1 MSSEATTPPPGTVD
15 ALAQALR
22 DRTTTAE
29 ALCRGALDRITAFDE
44 GVHAFVMVAEQEAMA
59 AARQADA
66 ERARGVDRGPLH
78 GIPYALKDIYDAEG
92 WPTTCQSRL
101 RLDHVARR
109 DSAVAERFRA
119 AGAILLGKLDTFEFA
134 LGGPSSDLHRP
145 LARNPWDTTRV
156 AGGSSSGSG
165 AAIAAGYVPLAPGT
179 CTTGSIRGP
188 SAWCG
193 AVGLKPTF
201 GRVSRR
207 GVFPLAPSLD
217 HCGPIARS
225 VRDVAHGL
233 QVMAGYDPEDP
244 SSADR
249 AVPDYLAAIE
259 HGVAGLRIGVPRAF
273 FAKDPAL
280 SDEMRAAI
288 ERVER
293 LLAEAGAHVF
303 DVTLPD
309 YGLFLACGRA
319 LMTAE
324 AFAIHRHNLQTRL
337 SEYGAVAAR
346 RFAIGATVS
355 AADYMDT
362 LLVKRH
368 LAGAVDA
375 AFGRCDLMLTAISL
389 RTAPPFD
396 DSGAPIAF
404 PLQASPF
411 NVTGH
416 PAISVP
422 AGLSEQGLPLAV
434 QFVGSAFDE
443 ATVLRAARFVE
454 RATGWLEIPLPTLA
468 SA

>member
-1 MSSEATTPPPGTVD
+1 VD
-15 ALAQALR
+15 TFARALR
-22 DRTTTAE
+22 DRTTTSE
-29 ALCRGALDRITAFDE
+29 ALCRAALDRITAYDK
-44 GVHAFVMVAEQEAMA
+44 GVHAFVMVAEEEALT
-59 AARQADA
+59 AARQADEELEA
-66 ERARGVDRGPLH
+66 GTDRGPFH
-78 GIPYALKDIYDAEG
+78 GVPYALKDIYDAEG

-101 RLDHVARR
+101 RLDHVAAR

-145 LARNPWDTTRV
+145 VAVNPWNTTRV

-165 AAIAAGYVPLAPGT
+165 AAIAAGYVPMAPGT

-225 VRDVAHGL
+225 VRDAAYGL
-233 QVMAGYDPEDP
+233 QIMAGYDPEDP
-244 SSADR
+244 SCVDCDVPNYSAS
-249 AVPDYLAAIE
+249 LE
-259 HGVAGLRIGVPRAF
+259 LGVEGLRIGVPRAF
-273 FAKDPAL
+273 FARDPNL
-280 SDEMRAAI
+280 SDEMRATL
-288 ERVER
+288 ERVEAM
-293 LLAEAGAHVF
+293 LVDAGAETF
-303 DVTLPD
+303 DVMMPN
-309 YGLFLACGRA
+309 YSLFLACGRA

-324 AFAIHRHNLQTRL
+324 AFAIHRHNLRTRF
-337 SEYGAVAAR
+337 SDYGAVAAR
-346 RFAIGATVS
+346 RFAIGAAVS
-355 AADYMDT
+355 AADYVDT
-362 LLVKRH
+362 LLVKRS
-368 LAGAVDA
+368 LTEAVSA
-375 AFGRCDLMLTAISL
+375 TFTQCDLLLTAISL

-396 DSGAPIAF
+396 DTGAPIPF

-411 NVTGH
+411 NLTGH

-422 AGLSEQGLPLAV
+422 AGLSDEGLPLAV

-454 RATGWLEIPLPTLA
+454 RATGWLDVPLPTLA